1 MKKKYSV
8 EEILKILG
16 EENQGEQDDTKHLS
30 RTQHHGTNLL
40 SLAAQIRRD
49 GPEGSLENEAS

>member
-16 EENQGEQDDTKHLS
+16 EENQRNKT
-30 RTQHHGTNLL
+30 
-40 SLAAQIRRD
+40 IRSICR
-49 GPEGSLENEAS
+49 EHNITELNS